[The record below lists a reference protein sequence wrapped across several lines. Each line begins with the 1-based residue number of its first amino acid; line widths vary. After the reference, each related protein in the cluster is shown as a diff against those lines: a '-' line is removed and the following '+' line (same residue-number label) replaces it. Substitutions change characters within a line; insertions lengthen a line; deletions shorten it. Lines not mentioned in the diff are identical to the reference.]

1 MLIDKKEK
9 ILMLKFMLKRI
20 GSAITV
26 LFGVSI
32 IVFTLVHMQPG
43 NPYSTMIDPSVSPK
57 VIEQKLEKLGY
68 YDPIPVK
75 YVKWVGRAITG
86 DFGYSINYKTPVF
99 NIIMSRLGNTL
110 LISVISLVISTFI
123 AILIGVLS
131 ASKPKSIL
139 DYGFTFVSFVGVSVP
154 TFFLGL
160 LLVKWLAFDLGVLPA
175 SGMMTLGENYTG
187 IKKIMDVGKHMIMPV
202 IVLSITQAASLL
214 RYTRSS
220 MLEVMSKDY
229 IRTARAKGLSRNKT
243 IWIHGFR
250 NSLISIVTVICMQ
263 IPTMFSGALITETV
277 FVWPGIG
284 MLNYEAILNRDYPL
298 IMGITMLLA
307 VIIVLSN
314 LLADLL
320 YAVVD
325 PRIRVVD

>member
-1 MLIDKKEK
+1 
-9 ILMLKFMLKRI
+9 
-20 GSAITV
+20 
-26 LFGVSI
+26 
-32 IVFTLVHMQPG
+32 
-43 NPYSTMIDPSVSPK
+43 
-57 VIEQKLEKLGY
+57 
-68 YDPIPVK
+68 
-75 YVKWVGRAITG
+75 
-86 DFGYSINYKTPVF
+86 
-99 NIIMSRLGNTL
+99 
-110 LISVISLVISTFI
+110 
-123 AILIGVLS
+123 
-131 ASKPKSIL
+131 
-139 DYGFTFVSFVGVSVP
+139 
-154 TFFLGL
+154 
-160 LLVKWLAFDLGVLPA
+160 
-175 SGMMTLGENYTG
+175 MMTLGENYTG
-187 IKKIMDVGKHMIMPV
+187 IEKFIDMGKHMIMPV

-243 IWIHGFR
+243 IWTHGFR

-284 MLNYEAILNRDYPL
+284 MLKYEAILNRDYPL

>member
-1 MLIDKKEK
+1 
-9 ILMLKFMLKRI
+9 
-20 GSAITV
+20 
-26 LFGVSI
+26 
-32 IVFTLVHMQPG
+32 
-43 NPYSTMIDPSVSPK
+43 
-57 VIEQKLEKLGY
+57 
-68 YDPIPVK
+68 
-75 YVKWVGRAITG
+75 
-86 DFGYSINYKTPVF
+86 
-99 NIIMSRLGNTL
+99 MSRLGNTL

-139 DYGFTFVSFVGVSVP
+139 DYVFTLVSFVGVSVP

-187 IKKIMDVGKHMIMPV
+187 IEKFIDMGKHMIMPV

-243 IWIHGFR
+243 IWTHGFR